1 MDTMLT
7 ILICDDDT
15 VFAGKL
21 KRQTE
26 SFFQREK
33 LSARVFSFSAMEEIG
48 GEILSSCDIA
58 LLDIDFAKKP
68 YNGLDIAHRLREVRK
83 DAVLI
88 FITNYIE
95 YAPEGYE
102 VSAFRYLLKEKV
114 ETKLEPCLTEA
125 LAHLRQGSSVFK
137 LMVDGEVVE
146 IRLDDLLYV
155 ESMGHTLYYHLPDR
169 QYSVY
174 SSLSRAE
181 EELSQ
186 RGFLRIHKSYLVN
199 MGHLRRFSV
208 KEALLDNGQVLPVSE
223 KNYAA
228 LKRQFLLWKGMS

>member
-1 MDTMLT
+1 MNKENKRQRKHVIRT
-7 ILICDDDT
+7 ILLVLAAGILIAGIIFSHFGGFGTGPCADT
-15 VFAGKL
+15 NEFSKY
-21 KRQTE
+21 
-26 SFFQREK
+26 
-33 LSARVFSFSAMEEIG
+33 SAPISEITIP
-48 GEILSSCDIA
+48 EDTRIIA
-58 LLDIDFAKKP
+58 LGEATHGNAEFQQLKLD
-68 YNGLDIAHRLREVRK
+68 
-83 DAVLI
+83 
-88 FITNYIE
+88 
-95 YAPEGYE
+95 
-102 VSAFRYLLKEKV
+102 
-114 ETKLEPCLTEA
+114 
-125 LAHLRQGSSVFK
+125 VFK